1 MCVEQEEARESLK
14 LLKALPTD
22 VNAELIESVIP

>member
-1 MCVEQEEARESLK
+1 MEVQSEARETMV

-22 VNAELIESVIP
+22 VNAELVEALLV